1 MFILKILMMIIYVL
15 FFSNSFVINLGCGFE
30 AFIIMD
36 FDFVVFVFNR
46 KEYCLVEIFDIN
58 LGDEYWVYYF
68 YIL

>member
-1 MFILKILMMIIYVL
+1 MYC
-15 FFSNSFVINLGCGFE
+15 FFFYCSNSFVINFGCGFE

-58 LGDEYWVYYF
+58 LGDEYWVYYYF
-68 YIL
+68 MYSL